1 MTFTLCKVRIINSA
15 LLSLNHAIARL
26 GEKALGSGG
35 KSEDQPFSVI
45 MPLHHDVWCKQAQLV
60 FVDMKHESIVVVY
73 DSCQAIAEEI
83 ADKLGA
89 ETVSVQSL
97 NIRQVENSQSLVLAV
112 EFQAD
117 GPLSPHWQYA
127 CQMFRGATLR
137 GKNVA
142 VMVALGNSQDNGI
155 YAEAFNSELRQN
167 GAHIVGDQIYAD
179 ASRWNLDNWVCAVSP
194 NL

>member
-1 MTFTLCKVRIINSA
+1 
-15 LLSLNHAIARL
+15 
-26 GEKALGSGG
+26 
-35 KSEDQPFSVI
+35 
-45 MPLHHDVWCKQAQLV
+45 
-60 FVDMKHESIVVVY
+60 MKHESIVVVY

-89 ETVSVQSL
+89 ETVSVQSM
-97 NIRQVENSQSLVLAV
+97 NIRQIENSQSLVLAI

-127 CQMFRGATLR
+127 CQMFRGANLS

-167 GAHIVGDQIYAD
+167 GAHIVGDQLYAGTSGWD
-179 ASRWNLDNWVCAVSP
+179 LNNWVCAVSP

>member
-1 MTFTLCKVRIINSA
+1 
-15 LLSLNHAIARL
+15 
-26 GEKALGSGG
+26 
-35 KSEDQPFSVI
+35 
-45 MPLHHDVWCKQAQLV
+45 
-60 FVDMKHESIVVVY
+60 MKHESIVVVY

-89 ETVSVQSL
+89 ETVSVQSM
-97 NIRQVENSQSLVLAV
+97 NIRQIENSQSLVLAV

-127 CQMFRGATLR
+127 CQMFRGASLS

-142 VMVALGNSQDNGI
+142 VMVALGNSLDNGI
-155 YAEAFNSELRQN
+155 YAETFNSELRQN
-167 GAHIVGDQIYAD
+167 GAHIVGDQPYTD
-179 ASRWNLDNWVCAVSP
+179 TSGWNLDNWVCAVSP

>member
-1 MTFTLCKVRIINSA
+1 
-15 LLSLNHAIARL
+15 
-26 GEKALGSGG
+26 
-35 KSEDQPFSVI
+35 
-45 MPLHHDVWCKQAQLV
+45 
-60 FVDMKHESIVVVY
+60 MKHESIVVVY

-97 NIRQVENSQSLVLAV
+97 NNRQVENCQSLVLAV
-112 EFQAD
+112 EFQTD

-127 CQMFRGATLR
+127 CQMLRGASLS

-155 YAEAFNSELRQN
+155 YAEAFFSELRQN
-167 GAHIVGDQIYAD
+167 GAHIVGEQLYAGT
-179 ASRWNLDNWVCAVSP
+179 SGWNTDNWICSVSP